1 MICTSDDDEDEE
13 KEEGGDTGWD
23 EVEDQGEEMYSISVK
38 LASAGT
44 KTTLLEQRGDSAAVA
59 LGDLLEVS
67 SQINAVPYLALAME
81 QCWLSD
87 TARPASHARPQDTK

>member
-1 MICTSDDDEDEE
+1 MICTSDDDEDDEE
-13 KEEGGDTGWD
+13 EEGDTGWD
-23 EVEDQGEEMYSISVK
+23 EVEDEGEEMYSISVK
-38 LASAGT
+38 LASA

-59 LGDLLEVS
+59 VGDLLEVS

-87 TARPASHARPQDTK
+87 TATPASHAGPQDTK

>member
-1 MICTSDDDEDEE
+1 MDLSVVRRAMNKLVCVWDNCRVDKILCVG
-13 KEEGGDTGWD
+13 KEVFLVSIEYRNTVEPSVSAQGRVCM
-23 EVEDQGEEMYSISVK
+23 EV
-38 LASAGT
+38 
-44 KTTLLEQRGDSAAVA
+44 